1 MLPSRGR
8 VSYNKKVTDN
18 VPANYLEESRDL

>member
-1 MLPSRGR
+1 MLPGRGW
-8 VSYNKKVTDN
+8 VSYNEKVTDN